1 MLLTKFIA
9 CQVPD
14 YINCKRVVRVTPW
27 LPSFEWDDSSKGRV
41 PWVKLLIW
49 TIFTWC
55 WVKHLSIKK
64 ILFSWKQTLKSN
76 LFDKTTRSIFKFSII
91 TQKTW
96 PLELKWHHLLPRHAP
111 TMSCIYRLRDSSDE
125 TTIAKSKYQSF
136 FYDLVINVS
145 SFSCNL

>member
-14 YINCKRVVRVTPW
+14 YINCKRVVWVTPW

-41 PWVKLLIW
+41 PWLELLIW
-49 TIFTWC
+49 TILLGVGQSFVT
-55 WVKHLSIKK
+55 KK

-76 LFDKTTRSIFKFSII
+76 LFDKMTRNIVKFSII
-91 TQKTW
+91 TQETW

-111 TMSCIYRLRDSSDE
+111 TMSCIYTDWGIQVMKQPLQNPS
-125 TTIAKSKYQSF
+125 TNLF
-136 FYDLVINVS
+136 FLWP
-145 SFSCNL
+145 CNKCFFILL